1 MTRLHFGAND
11 VTSTEKGEGAHRVWL
26 SGWSLVVLCL
36 ILPTHSYTQ
45 NSFDDL
51 PILDLDTPIRMNF
64 AGNWEKDFGRSD
76 NWEDEL
82 SRRMSIRQENAALQ
96 RSGIGLG
103 RARPN
108 PMPDL
113 CSAAFS
119 CRIDILRLSSSSQL
133 SLRPKSF
140 SQFPAKFMRI
150 GVSRS
155 KIGRSSKEFWV
166 YE

>member
-64 AGNWEKDFGRSD
+64 AGNWEKDFGR
-76 NWEDEL
+76 
-82 SRRMSIRQENAALQ
+82 RVTTGRMNLVGECLFDKRMLHYK
-96 RSGIGLG
+96 
-103 RARPN
+103 
-108 PMPDL
+108 DL
-113 CSAAFS
+113 A
-119 CRIDILRLSSSSQL
+119 
-133 SLRPKSF
+133 
-140 SQFPAKFMRI
+140 
-150 GVSRS
+150 
-155 KIGRSSKEFWV
+155 
-166 YE
+166 